1 MHLRNGPIVSTL
13 IPLWQPLQRLHL
25 VGTGG
30 CLYIFIQINIEVPDW
45 SVIIVSGGWEGRLEG
60 GLMMIREKW
69 ELVMPSAQVKVEG
82 SGMRPFLFG
91 TRPSELEEQI
101 LRSARDR
108 GWETT
113 RSLIHLFMGMWND
126 KITLGKGLLIS
137 YKTKHTRLPRE
148 HSLEM
153 R

>member
-1 MHLRNGPIVSTL
+1 
-13 IPLWQPLQRLHL
+13 
-25 VGTGG
+25 
-30 CLYIFIQINIEVPDW
+30 
-45 SVIIVSGGWEGRLEG
+45 
-60 GLMMIREKW
+60 MMIREKW

-113 RSLIHLFMGMWND
+113 RNSFFFFHIMFFVSPLQHSCLTHTPSGCH
-126 KITLGKGLLIS
+126 TIS
-137 YKTKHTRLPRE
+137 SFPP
-148 HSLEM
+148 
-153 R
+153 